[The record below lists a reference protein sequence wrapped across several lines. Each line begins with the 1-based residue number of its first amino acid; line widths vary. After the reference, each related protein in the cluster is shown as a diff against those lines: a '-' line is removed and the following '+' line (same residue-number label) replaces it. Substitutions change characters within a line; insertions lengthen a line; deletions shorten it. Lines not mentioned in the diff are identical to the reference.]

1 MRASQAIRALAHPA
15 VSRASSS
22 REARSHLTVRSID
35 AARIAELAQRGLLI
49 QKGTILRELRP
60 KELRQADM
68 LQEFVGVGTDAG

>member
-1 MRASQAIRALAHPA
+1 M
-15 VSRASSS
+15 
-22 REARSHLTVRSID
+22 RSID

-60 KELRQADM
+60 KELRQADV